1 MKKTL
6 SFVLILTFLL
16 SMSACGKPREEE
28 SFSRPI
34 GEGSSEPSSDHS
46 IWDLPEE
53 EGSLRDQGPSSGEEG
68 SLRDQDPSSGEEEDA
83 PSGGSIAVTEETAD
97 LVPRLDLI
105 PCRAKK
111 EIQWRDVRFYQQK
124 TDLYLRFSLPLDW
137 QLKPTEDGSYEVWRA
152 ENQIGWISAKP
163 MKETISYMKR
173 VEVTFQGDPNLLAD
187 VSVSWNHR
195 ANLKEVYRDI
205 NIYGKNNGAD
215 FTLNLRVLYGE
226 LDHDAEEVIFAGIHK
241 TKKDVDLPIESLEG
255 SNGAKKILIVGDEA
269 MAASRVADFL
279 GDLLADSGYTA
290 ELVTL
295 GEAGVKN
302 VTFQGELVQKLLGK
316 DYAYFFLAGLY
327 DDVDISSLS
336 NVLSLC
342 TRSQTK
348 AALFPSYGENRQA
361 IDAVKTVYEGER
373 ILDWKAEMEELMGR
387 GIPESAFRK
396 EDGSSTLLAG
406 YVGAHMI
413 YRNLF
418 QAAPP
423 ALRNAPLSMGEI
435 TATLS
440 DYPKNDHTTDQ
451 LAEFTF

>member
-16 SMSACGKPREEE
+16 SMSACGKPQEEE

-53 EGSLRDQGPSSGEEG
+53 EGTLRDQGPSSGEE
-68 SLRDQDPSSGEEEDA
+68 EDT
-83 PSGGSIAVTEETAD
+83 PSGGSVAVTEETAE

-111 EIQWRDVRFYQQK
+111 EIQWRDVRFYQQN

-137 QLKPTEDGSYEVWRA
+137 ELKPMDDGSYEIWRGQS
-152 ENQIGWISAKP
+152 QIGWISPKP

-241 TKKDVDLPIESLEG
+241 TKEKVDLPIQSLEE

-269 MAASRVADFL
+269 MAASRIADFL
-279 GDLLADSGYTA
+279 GDLLAGSGYTA
-290 ELVTL
+290 ELVPL
-295 GEAGVKN
+295 GEAGIKN
-302 VTFQGELVQKLLGK
+302 VTFQGELVQKLLSK

-336 NVLSLC
+336 NVLTLC

-361 IDAVKTVYEGER
+361 IDAAKTVYEGER
-373 ILDWKAEMEELMGR
+373 ILDWKAELEELVAR
-387 GIPESAFRK
+387 GIPESAFRQ
-396 EDGSSTLLAG
+396 ENGNSTLLAG

-423 ALRNAPLSMGEI
+423 ALRNAPLSMEEI
-435 TATLS
+435 TATLG
-440 DYPKNDHTTDQ
+440 DYSKNDHTTDQ